1 MLPQILVDLLPVEY
15 RRQYTTIITVAKQKV
30 AVVDQ
35 TIDMQE
41 AEELHTRSTK

>member
-15 RRQYTTIITVAKQKV
+15 RRQYTTITVAKQKV